1 MAHLGSSLFCVLEVA
16 GDFQRLKKNPSSE
29 QKKMRRF
36 YNDICNNKAKVE
48 VAINQIAL
56 LQKSGAQ
63 SRFTAC
69 SLSDQR

>member
-29 QKKMRRF
+29 QTNLRRF

-56 LQKSGAQ
+56 LQNSGAQ
-63 SRFTAC
+63 SRFSAS